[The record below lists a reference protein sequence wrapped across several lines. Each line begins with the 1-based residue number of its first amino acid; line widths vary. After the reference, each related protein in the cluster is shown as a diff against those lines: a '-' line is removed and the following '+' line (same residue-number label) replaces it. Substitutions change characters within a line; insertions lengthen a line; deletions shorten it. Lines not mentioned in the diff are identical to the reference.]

1 MVGRRHGLRGAG
13 ARAARWQWRASASPS
28 EASHSATE
36 ASVGANATEASA
48 GSSTTTVYV
57 ALAGNVL
64 VAITKFVAA
73 GLSGSAS
80 MLSEAVHSV
89 VDTLN
94 ELLLLYGLRRSAQP
108 ADADHPLGHGRE
120 IYFWS
125 FVVAVLLFALGAG
138 VSVYQGIDR
147 IRHPAPTENAIV
159 NYIVLALSAVFE
171 GISWHI
177 SLRAFRTAKG
187 ELGYWEGFRISK
199 DPPTFTVL
207 FEDTAAL
214 VGIAVAAAATFAS
227 DTLGM
232 PIVDG
237 IASLVIGGV
246 LAVTAALLARESKD
260 LLIGER
266 AGSRVTGP
274 VESLV
279 AAEPAIVAMSE
290 IVAIQLGPTQVVVA
304 ISVEFDAALR
314 TREIEAAVARLEQRL
329 RSRVP
334 EIVALFVKPQM
345 CAGDPCRAR
354 RLRGRVLA

>member
-1 MVGRRHGLRGAG
+1 MVENAPMVGRRHGTGVRGPRSARRQWG
-13 ARAARWQWRASASPS
+13 A
-28 EASHSATE
+28 
-36 ASVGANATEASA
+36 ASA
-48 GSSTTTVYV
+48 GIANRAASSTSTVYV

-73 GLSGSAS
+73 GVSGSAS

-94 ELLLLYGLRRSAQP
+94 ELLLLYGLRRAARP
-108 ADADHPLGHGRE
+108 ADADHPFGYGRE

-138 VSVYQGIDR
+138 VSVYQGIGR
-147 IRHPAPTENAIV
+147 IRNPLPIENAIV
-159 NYIVLALSAVFE
+159 NYVVLALSAVFE

-177 SLRAFRTAKG
+177 SLRAFRAAKG
-187 ELGYWEGFRISK
+187 EVGYWEGFKLSK
-199 DPPTFTVL
+199 DPPTFIVL

-227 DTLGM
+227 DSLGV

-266 AGSRVTGP
+266 AEARVTMP
-274 VESLV
+274 IESLI
-279 AAEPAIVAMSE
+279 ADEPAIAATSE
-290 IVAIQLGPTQVVVA
+290 ILAIQLGPTQVVVA
-304 ISVEFDAALR
+304 ITVEFEATLR
-314 TREIEAAVARLEQRL
+314 TREIEAAVARLEQRV
-329 RSRVP
+329 RARVP
-334 EIVALFVKPQM
+334 EVVALFVKPQM
-345 CAGDPCRAR
+345 CAGLPR
-354 RLRGRVLA
+354 RTRRSAGRVLA